1 MSFVD
6 MPSEDGAQGRAVE
19 MFVQSK
25 AANGYLPN
33 MVRLFAHRP
42 DVFEAWVALNSAIKS
57 NMDLRRY
64 ELVTLAAAQELKSS
78 YCMLAH
84 GKVMLGGMVSPEQL
98 ALVVAG
104 SDQSP
109 LNEAERAV
117 MRFARKVARD
127 ATSID
132 QSDVDALR
140 ACGLSDAEIFDV
152 TTAASVRCFFSK
164 TLDALGA
171 LPDAAYA
178 ALPETVR
185 DALVVGRPIETKGSG
200 AV

>member
-6 MPSEDGAQGRAVE
+6 TPSEDGAQGRTAE
-19 MFVQSK
+19 MFGQSK
-25 AANGYLPN
+25 ATSGYLPN
-33 MVRLFAHRP
+33 MVKLFAHRP
-42 DVFEAWVALNSAIKS
+42 AVFEAWVALNSAIKS
-57 NMDLRRY
+57 NMELRRY

-84 GKVMLGGMVSPEQL
+84 GKVMLAGMLSPEQL

-104 SDQSP
+104 SDGSP
-109 LNEAERAV
+109 LDEAERAV
-117 MRFARKVARD
+117 MRFARKVVRD
-127 ATSID
+127 ATSIE

-140 ACGLSDAEIFDV
+140 AFGLSDAEIFDV

-185 DALVVGRPIETKGSG
+185 DALVVGRPIETRGGS